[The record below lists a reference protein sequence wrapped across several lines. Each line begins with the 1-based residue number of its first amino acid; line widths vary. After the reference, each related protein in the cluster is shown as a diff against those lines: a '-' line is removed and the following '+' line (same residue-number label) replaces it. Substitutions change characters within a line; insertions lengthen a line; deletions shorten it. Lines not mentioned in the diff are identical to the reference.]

1 MKTVILT
8 SDAGFDHRVPPPHI
22 ETPARLRGVLDA
34 MADTPALSDMQ
45 RIQARPATREE
56 VGRMHTPAHLDAVFN
71 GEPGSHE
78 AFHGFDFDTYMCRGS
93 LNAALRGAGAAVQ
106 AVDMIMAGEAE
117 AAFCATRPPGHHA
130 ERNRPMGFCLFNNI
144 GVAAMHALDHYGLSR
159 VAIIDIDV
167 HHGNG
172 SQDLAE
178 GEPRVMFASIHES
191 PLYPGTGME
200 DETGLNGNVV
210 NVTVAAGC
218 GGDAWLARLEND
230 LLPKVEAFAPE
241 FVFVS
246 AGFDGHRADPLGGL
260 LLDEGDYIRAAERL
274 CDLARKSASSRLVCC
289 LEGGYDIGALGR
301 SAAAFT
307 ETLSR
312 GQGSHSTAL

>member
-1 MKTVILT
+1 MKILILT
-8 SDAGFDHRVPPPHI
+8 SDAGFDHRVPPPHF
-22 ETPARLRGVLDA
+22 ENPVRLRAVLDA
-34 MADTPALSDMQ
+34 MADTPSLAGLD
-45 RIQARPATREE
+45 RIQARAASREE
-56 VGRMHTPAHLDAVFN
+56 VGRMHTARHVDAVFN
-71 GEPGSHE
+71 GEPADHE
-78 AFHGFDFDTYMCRGS
+78 AFHGFDFDTFMCRGS

-106 AVDMIMAGEAE
+106 AVDMIMAGNGE

-130 ERNRPMGFCLFNNI
+130 ERDRPMGFCLFNNV
-144 GVAAMHALDHYGLSR
+144 GVAAMHALEHHGLSR

-178 GEPRVMFASIHES
+178 SEPRVMFASIHES

-210 NVTVAAGC
+210 NVPVGAGC
-218 GGDAWLARLEND
+218 DGATWRARLDND
-230 LLPKVEAFAPE
+230 LFPRIAAFKPE
-241 FVFVS
+241 FLLVS

-260 LLDEGDYIRAAERL
+260 LLDEGDYIWAASRL
-274 CDLARKSASSRLVCC
+274 CDLARKTASSRLVCC
-289 LEGGYDIGALGR
+289 LEGGYDNGALGR

-307 ETLSR
+307 ESLSI
-312 GQGSHSTAL
+312 G